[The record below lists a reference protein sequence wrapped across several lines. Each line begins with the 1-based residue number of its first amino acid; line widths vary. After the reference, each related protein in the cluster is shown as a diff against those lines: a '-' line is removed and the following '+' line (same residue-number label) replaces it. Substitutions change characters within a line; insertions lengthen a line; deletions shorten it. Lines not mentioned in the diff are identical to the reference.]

1 MSVPATDTSGAGGP
15 DPRGLSH
22 AALDALLQ
30 QLQKRAFEIYE
41 DAALRAETN
50 PAQATD
56 AYARAEADAAPLIAQ
71 ANAVNEERVRRLHR
85 RAQAWRMTAQAI
97 AIIGAIG
104 LLAWWWL
111 ARS

>member
-1 MSVPATDTSGAGGP
+1 MSVSATDTSGAGGP

-50 PAQATD
+50 PAQAIG

-71 ANAVNEERVRRLHR
+71 ASAVNEERVRRLRR
-85 RAQAWRMTAQAI
+85 RAQAWRTAAQAI
-97 AIIGAIG
+97 AILGAIG

-111 ARS
+111 ARG